1 LFTWSEDF
9 SNAAW
14 SKSASSISSNV
25 TTAPNG
31 TLTADKLIEDTA
43 NTSHT
48 IFQTISISASTN
60 YNYSVYL
67 KAAERFRFRIR
78 FTGFSG
84 AQDATVNLNTQTTSL
99 GTLTSVGNG
108 WFRFAWSVNSG
119 AGGSST
125 LVAITLQDDS
135 GNSTYLGNGTSGAFI
150 WGAQLVE
157 GTSALDYFPTTDR
170 QNVPR
175 IDFRNADGT
184 LSSCGRLLLEPQRT
198 NVTLQSET
206 ITAGTGT
213 TVTLD
218 TTSAPTGLNT
228 ADKLVEDTSTGLHF
242 TAFGGALGGT
252 LDSSVY
258 CVIIFAKA
266 AGRTRF
272 TMFDNGQVSAG
283 ASTFDLSNGTVISG
297 TGRIENYGSGWY
309 RCTIFPAKSTSTTA
323 NVQIRIVDTG
333 TNTSYTGNGTSGLF
347 LWGKQIEPNA
357 TYPTTYIPTTTA
369 AVTRLADVFTRN
381 NVFTNGFITSAGG
394 TWFVDLSN
402 QLELARSASTA
413 GIYIDTGIGGFT
425 NGFTIRNTGTIS
437 QRLNIAK
444 WVSGVGTSLFTTTT
458 NNIKLAIKWN
468 GTTADFFV
476 NGVKVVSATAF
487 TPTAMQRMDGDGV
500 DVPRFI
506 NQMALFPTPLTDAQL
521 VDLTGGRIY
530 YNPVEAYYAYYLT
543 PEIPSA
549 VITSVNSFF

>member
-1 LFTWSEDF
+1 VSQYGPSWHYVPGIGVAGTAYAEVPDRALGDLVF
-9 SNAAW
+9 SRASSKTRTNAAGLIQ
-14 SKSASSISSNV
+14 SI
-25 TTAPNG
+25 
-31 TLTADKLIEDTA
+31 
-43 NTSHT
+43 
-48 IFQTISISASTN
+48 
-60 YNYSVYL
+60 
-67 KAAERFRFRIR
+67 
-78 FTGFSG
+78 
-84 AQDATVNLNTQTTSL
+84 
-99 GTLTSVGNG
+99 GN
-108 WFRFAWSVNSG
+108 
-119 AGGSST
+119 
-125 LVAITLQDDS
+125 
-135 GNSTYLGNGTSGAFI
+135 
-150 WGAQLVE
+150 
-157 GTSALDYFPTTDR
+157 
-170 QNVPR
+170 NVPPH
-175 IDFRNADGT
+175 DYRNADGT
-184 LSSCGRLLLEPQRT
+184 LSTFPRLNLEPQRT

-369 AVTRLADVFTRN
+369 AVTRLADAASKTGVSSLIN
-381 NVFTNGFITSAGG
+381 NQEGVLFAEIQG
-394 TWFVDLSN
+394 LSN
-402 QLELARSASTA
+402 DTVRLAISDGTNNNN
-413 GIYIDTGIGGFT
+413 IYIELSLSNASAVGRVGAVNQFSIISAQTLT
-425 NGFTIRNTGTIS
+425 NN
-437 QRLNIAK
+437 NKIAIK
-444 WVSGVGTSLFTTTT
+444 YKTNDFALWINGVQVGTDTSGSTYSINTL
-458 NNIKLAIKWN
+458 NAIRF
-468 GTTADFFV
+468 D
-476 NGVKVVSATAF
+476 
-487 TPTAMQRMDGDGV
+487 RGDGGIPFYGNV
-500 DVPRFI
+500 R
-506 NQMALFPTPLTDAQL
+506 QMVLFPTALTNDQLEVLTSEGYGTYALLAQSL
-521 VDLTGGRIY
+521 NYVLQ
-530 YNPVEAYYAYYLT
+530 
-543 PEIPSA
+543 
-549 VITSVNSFF
+549 

>member
-369 AVTRLADVFTRN
+369 AVTRLQDTASKTGVSSLIGQAEGTIFFEADIQKRNASEFYFGISVGSALGNALYVQQPTSGNLQILIRKTGNADGAITVLNANWTAGFNKVAVAYTSTTAEVFI
-381 NVFTNGFITSAGG
+381 NGVSRGTTSFLSAPACNQITVGSRIDVPGTLVGAGG
-394 TWFVDLSN
+394 YAQAALFIRRLTN
-402 QLELARSASTA
+402 AELAA
-413 GIYIDTGIGGFT
+413 I
-425 NGFTIRNTGTIS
+425 
-437 QRLNIAK
+437 
-444 WVSGVGTSLFTTTT
+444 TT
-458 NNIKLAIKWN
+458 L
-468 GTTADFFV
+468 
-476 NGVKVVSATAF
+476 
-487 TPTAMQRMDGDGV
+487 
-500 DVPRFI
+500 
-506 NQMALFPTPLTDAQL
+506 
-521 VDLTGGRIY
+521 
-530 YNPVEAYYAYYLT
+530 
-543 PEIPSA
+543 
-549 VITSVNSFF
+549 

>member
-1 LFTWSEDF
+1 MRPDIFLATIGRGSNG
-9 SNAAW
+9 SNALEVTEDRAAVTAESQDNIINRVNNVSQYGPSW
-14 SKSASSISSNV
+14 HYVPGIGVAGTAYAEVPGSATGDLAFSRASSKTRTN
-25 TTAPNG
+25 AAG
-31 TLTADKLIEDTA
+31 LI
-43 NTSHT
+43 
-48 IFQTISISASTN
+48 QTI
-60 YNYSVYL
+60 
-67 KAAERFRFRIR
+67 
-78 FTGFSG
+78 
-84 AQDATVNLNTQTTSL
+84 
-99 GTLTSVGNG
+99 GN
-108 WFRFAWSVNSG
+108 
-119 AGGSST
+119 
-125 LVAITLQDDS
+125 
-135 GNSTYLGNGTSGAFI
+135 
-150 WGAQLVE
+150 
-157 GTSALDYFPTTDR
+157 
-170 QNVPR
+170 NVPPH
-175 IDFRNADGT
+175 DYRNADGT
-184 LSSCGRLLLEPQRT
+184 LSTFPRLNLEPQRT

-369 AVTRLADVFTRN
+369 AVTRLQDTAIKTGVSSLIGQAEGTIFFEADIQKRNASEFYFGISVGSALGNALYVQQPTSGNLQILIRKTGNADGAITVLNANWTAGFNKVAVAYTSTTAEVFI
-381 NVFTNGFITSAGG
+381 NGVSRGTTSFLSAPACNQITVGSRIDVPGTLVGAGG
-394 TWFVDLSN
+394 YAQAALFIRRLTN
-402 QLELARSASTA
+402 AELAA
-413 GIYIDTGIGGFT
+413 I
-425 NGFTIRNTGTIS
+425 
-437 QRLNIAK
+437 
-444 WVSGVGTSLFTTTT
+444 TT
-458 NNIKLAIKWN
+458 L
-468 GTTADFFV
+468 
-476 NGVKVVSATAF
+476 
-487 TPTAMQRMDGDGV
+487 
-500 DVPRFI
+500 
-506 NQMALFPTPLTDAQL
+506 
-521 VDLTGGRIY
+521 
-530 YNPVEAYYAYYLT
+530 
-543 PEIPSA
+543 
-549 VITSVNSFF
+549 